1 MGDEWWWRALREGSA
16 LAGEGGKVHEEG
28 TVGDKGVAVP
38 ATVSEGLLYGDQG
51 TARTHP
57 MTVVTSSASL
67 LLVFCVSFLF
77 LVPFPCHCNKKNLCP
92 QAQVC

>member
-1 MGDEWWWRALREGSA
+1 MREGSA

-38 ATVSEGLLYGDQG
+38 ATVSDGLLYGDQG

-57 MTVVTSSASL
+57 MTVFTSSA
-67 LLVFCVSFLF
+67 
-77 LVPFPCHCNKKNLCP
+77 
-92 QAQVC
+92 